1 MCRKYNYV
9 NVFMV
14 WLWYSI
20 LFFVNNI
27 EFMEVIQGILI
38 YTLLDIICR

>member
-27 EFMEVIQGILI
+27 EFMEVLKGITEDKDVI
-38 YTLLDIICR
+38 YSDI